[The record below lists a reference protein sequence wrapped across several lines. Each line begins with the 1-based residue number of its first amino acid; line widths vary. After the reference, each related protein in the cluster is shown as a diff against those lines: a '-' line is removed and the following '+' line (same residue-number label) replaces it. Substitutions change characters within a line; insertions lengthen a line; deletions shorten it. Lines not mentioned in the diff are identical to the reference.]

1 MTTSL
6 RAQPNLSMAG
16 NWGKQYLIKYL
27 FYFITLQCSG
37 KQQYLGPYEVFYRTE
52 KGNYYVNEL
61 DGTKIR
67 GRIAAFRVY
76 PYISRRHSFMREN
89 QEEETENNSSDSE
102 SDQDSD
108 GSN

>member
-1 MTTSL
+1 MTTSSIPSNLHSIHICFSTEMTTSL

-61 DGTKIR
+61 HRTKIR
-67 GRIAAFRVY
+67 GTIAAFQVY
-76 PYISRRHSFMREN
+76 PYISRC
-89 QEEETENNSSDSE
+89 
-102 SDQDSD
+102 
-108 GSN
+108 